1 MYSLDIEAN
10 YFLLFETVK
19 VNSMSNMKVSVIIP
33 VYNEE
38 KTIEDLVVRTKS
50 LYPDYEVLVVND
62 GSQDGTA
69 VEAQKAGAQVY
80 SHPYNIG
87 NGAAIKSGIR
97 VASGDILVLM
107 DGDGQHN
114 PEDIAKLIAYFP
126 DYDMVVGARSS
137 IDQAS
142 LGRALGNKVYN
153 WFASY
158 VAKFSIKD
166 LTSGFRV
173 VKSKVA
179 RNFLY
184 LLPNTYS
191 YPTTLT
197 LGTLRSGMSVKYV
210 PIKINK
216 REAGKSNIKMIQD
229 GVRFFMI
236 ITRICTLY
244 SPMRVFLP
252 VSFVMFLLGL
262 INYLYTFI
270 MRSRF
275 TNMSVFLFVTA
286 IIIFMMSLISEQI
299 CQMRFERR
307 GADRPIIK
315 PESSEKSAQ

>member
-1 MYSLDIEAN
+1 MN
-10 YFLLFETVK
+10 ETT
-19 VNSMSNMKVSVIIP
+19 VSVIIP
-33 VYNEE
+33 AYNEGD
-38 KTIEDLVVRTKS
+38 TIADIVTQIRS
-50 LYPDYEVLVVND
+50 LHPEFEVIVVND
-62 GSQDGTA
+62 GSTDDTIS
-69 VEAQKAGAQVY
+69 EAQKAGAVVY

-97 VASGDILVLM
+97 FATGKLLVFM

-114 PEDIAKLIAYFP
+114 PNDIGRLLEHFP
-126 DYDMVVGARSS
+126 EYDMVVGARSVS
-137 IDQAS
+137 GQAS
-142 LGRALGNKVYN
+142 FGRALGNKIYN

-166 LTSGFRV
+166 LTSGFRA
-173 VKSKVA
+173 VKSNVA

-210 PIKINK
+210 PVKINK
-216 REAGKSNIKMIQD
+216 RTAGTSNIRMVQD

-252 VSFVMFLLGL
+252 VSFVLFLLGL
-262 INYLYTFI
+262 LNYLYTFI
-270 MRSRF
+270 FQNRF

-286 IIIFMMSLISEQI
+286 IIVFMMSLISEQI

-307 GADRPIIK
+307 GADRPVVK
-315 PESSEKSAQ
+315 PETSKTDEPKL